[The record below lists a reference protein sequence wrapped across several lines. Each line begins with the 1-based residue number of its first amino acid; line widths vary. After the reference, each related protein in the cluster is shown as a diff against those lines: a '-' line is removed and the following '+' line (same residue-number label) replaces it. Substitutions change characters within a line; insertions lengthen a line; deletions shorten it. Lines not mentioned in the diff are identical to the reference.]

1 MRYRFRLCVLPI
13 LLPVSLILSCSSN
26 SQSIRPAAKRTA
38 TKAGGP
44 SASTGLS
51 ATDNLRPQAHA
62 EAAVRATTGP
72 VKFTAVRTGHT
83 VPLTSILGSTRE
95 ADPTVSQPG
104 RETNELNVE
113 EVKEW
118 ASLPGGLERSVAK
131 AAILPALGIPSPAPG
146 FTFDGNSSADNTAV
160 FGSTVAPPD
169 TNGAVGP
176 TYYVQITND
185 LVGIYTKSGDLV
197 SPPGKF
203 ALSKLFASIGG
214 ICAATD
220 DGDIIAQYDKL
231 ANRWILSQFGFTGT
245 ATPPYHQCV
254 AISQTADP
262 TGAYYAYD
270 FELPGQEFPDYPKLG
285 TWPNGY
291 FMTTN
296 QFFMGGG
303 FDGAGAFAFNRAKM
317 LLGDPTAEGVYFNLC
332 FQAGHCSPVHPEGI
346 FGMLPSDFD
355 GLTPPP
361 AGAVANVF
369 SYPTSVTF
377 GDPADGLR
385 VFDFVPDYANPAL
398 STFTERPES
407 TYASP
412 IPVDAWDLRDPPGRG
427 DIFQPPPATGA
438 ANRLDAVASR
448 IMHRLQYQ
456 NLGGTESLISNITV
470 NVSGVAPNN
479 AASYK
484 AAVRYF
490 QLSRSSPSGA
500 FSVTE
505 QGTTPAPD
513 DTERW
518 MASAAADNSGDIA
531 VGYSA
536 SSLEVPPALRYAGR
550 TPSDPP
556 GTLEDEQTLFAG
568 IGVQPGTGNRWGDYS
583 AMQVDPSDFCTFW
596 YTNEYYATTNA
607 TFNWR
612 TRIGN
617 FRFPGCASPA
627 MGTLSGKVTYCQN
640 GQPITGAVIQIS
652 DGHGTATISDGTYSV
667 SLPPGTYTVTAA
679 DPAIHC
685 ATSASTSVTISDGGT
700 ATANFCLTGTPL
712 IDLVGDSFDDS
723 GGNGN
728 GTINR
733 NECFKVNT
741 VLANEGCFPE
751 TGISAVLSTS
761 TPNVVV
767 DQPNSAYPDLAI
779 NASGSNLTPYAAHT
793 TSSFVCGTPID
804 FTLTETSAL
813 GGTRVFQFSFPTCAG
828 APQPFSGTLTS
839 DDASAASRL
848 GRNAVASVC
857 GIAKAC
863 PGAFDANPR
872 FYDMISFSNTA
883 SVSEC
888 LTVTLD
894 QSTCT
899 GALLAAGYLDAFNGA
914 NLCLN
919 YLGDEGA
926 SPAVGSFSVDVPAG
940 HDLVVSIQQTT
951 VGAFCVGGY
960 SGTVSGFIDD
970 TDAGGDTQPP
980 TISNASAVPS
990 SLWPPNNKMVPVTIN
1005 YSSAD
1010 NCGGPVGCTLTV
1022 SSNEGSPADW
1032 QVIDAHHVNLRAT
1045 RNGNGNG
1052 RIYTITITCKDLS
1065 GNTSTAQVQVT
1076 VPHDQGH

>member
-72 VKFTAVRTGHT
+72 VEFTAVRTGHT
-83 VPLTSILGSTRE
+83 APLTSILGSTRE

-118 ASLPGGLERSVAK
+118 ASIPGGLERSVAK

-568 IGVQPGTGNRWGDYS
+568 IG
-583 AMQVDPSDFCTFW
+583 C
-596 YTNEYYATTNA
+596 
-607 TFNWR
+607 
-612 TRIGN
+612 
-617 FRFPGCASPA
+617 PA
-627 MGTLSGKVTYCQN
+627 RH
-640 GQPITGAVIQIS
+640 GQPLGRLQRDAGRPLGLLHLLVHQRVLLDDHRDVQLADPHRQLQVPRLRITG
-652 DGHGTATISDGTYSV
+652 DGHALRKGHV
-667 SLPPGTYTVTAA
+667 LPER
-679 DPAIHC
+679 
-685 ATSASTSVTISDGGT
+685 STHHGS
-700 ATANFCLTGTPL
+700 
-712 IDLVGDSFDDS
+712 
-723 GGNGN
+723 
-728 GTINR
+728 R
-733 NECFKVNT
+733 H
-741 VLANEGCFPE
+741 
-751 TGISAVLSTS
+751 
-761 TPNVVV
+761 
-767 DQPNSAYPDLAI
+767 PDLGRAR
-779 NASGSNLTPYAAHT
+779 NRDHFRRN
-793 TSSFVCGTPID
+793 V
-804 FTLTETSAL
+804 L
-813 GGTRVFQFSFPTCAG
+813 GF
-828 APQPFSGTLTS
+828 
-839 DDASAASRL
+839 AASRHL
-848 GRNAVASVC
+848 HRDG
-857 GIAKAC
+857 G
-863 PGAFDANPR
+863 
-872 FYDMISFSNTA
+872 
-883 SVSEC
+883 
-888 LTVTLD
+888 
-894 QSTCT
+894 
-899 GALLAAGYLDAFNGA
+899 
-914 NLCLN
+914 
-919 YLGDEGA
+919 
-926 SPAVGSFSVDVPAG
+926 GSGHPLRHLRQHER
-940 HDLVVSIQQTT
+940 HDLRRRHRYRELLSHRN
-951 VGAFCVGGY
+951 
-960 SGTVSGFIDD
+960 
-970 TDAGGDTQPP
+970 PP
-980 TISNASAVPS
+980 DRS
-990 SLWPPNNKMVPVTIN
+990 
-1005 YSSAD
+1005 
-1010 NCGGPVGCTLTV
+1010 
-1022 SSNEGSPADW
+1022 
-1032 QVIDAHHVNLRAT
+1032 R
-1045 RNGNGNG
+1045 G
-1052 RIYTITITCKDLS
+1052 RF
-1065 GNTSTAQVQVT
+1065 VR
-1076 VPHDQGH
+1076 